1 MQNSTPPTWQARCDR
16 LGIRVPTI
24 ATVTGYSQ
32 RSVRA
37 YREGTR
43 RPSEDFLARVDE
55 LLRSIEA
62 TVAEGGTAA

>member
-16 LGIRVPTI
+16 LGIRVPTL

-32 RSVRA
+32 RSIRA

-43 RPSEDFLARVDE
+43 RPSADFLARVDV
-55 LLRSIEA
+55 LLSSIEA
-62 TVAEGGTAA
+62 SASEGGTAA